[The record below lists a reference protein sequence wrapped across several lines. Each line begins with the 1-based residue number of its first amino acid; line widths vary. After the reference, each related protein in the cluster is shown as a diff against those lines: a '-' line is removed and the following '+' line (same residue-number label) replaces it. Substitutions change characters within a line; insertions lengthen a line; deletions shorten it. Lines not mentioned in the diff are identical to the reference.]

1 MNSGICVC
9 VFLAVLSSGCIGGLI
24 NGSDNDS
31 PIGSEL
37 KQSVAM
43 HQRQIRE
50 AQSTDKVKAF
60 QNSKQRANLGA
71 LLTQYLQQVRKGEL
85 HQLQGSLGRGTLV
98 GNKLQNLDPS
108 HRISDRDYVG
118 WMDFGRRSAEEY
130 EYSA

>member
-71 LLTQYLQQVRKGEL
+71 LLTQYLQQVRKG
-85 HQLQGSLGRGTLV
+85 SLGRGTLV

>member
-9 VFLAVLSSGCIGGLI
+9 VFLVVLSSGCIGRLI
-24 NGSDNDS
+24 NGSDDDS

-37 KQSVAM
+37 KQSVDM
-43 HQRQIRE
+43 HQRQLRE
-50 AQSTDKVKAF
+50 TQSTDHVKPF
-60 QNSKQRANLGA
+60 QNSEQRANLGA
-71 LLTQYLQQVRKGEL
+71 LLTQYLQQVRKG
-85 HQLQGSLGRGTLV
+85 SLGRGTLV
-98 GNKLQNLDPS
+98 GTKLQNQDPS